1 MKKMTLIQHFSEIK
15 RRILWSLLLFVV
27 FFACGWYLAPSIQY
41 ILTQPLLNVWA
52 DGTMLYT
59 SVTDGLMI
67 QFELAGLFAIIAI
80 IPVVFWHVWA
90 FVKPGLK
97 KSEQSFIWPILILSP
112 ILFIAGA
119 LFVFYFLMPIVFKF
133 FVELNNTGN
142 VPNVFL
148 PDARGYLKFIIKMLK
163 VFGVAFQL
171 PLFMILL
178 NKIGVLNREYV
189 IKVRRYAIVLIV
201 ILSAIITPPDIVS
214 QLMLALPMC
223 ALFEISILF
232 MRK

>member
-1 MKKMTLIQHFSEIK
+1 
-15 RRILWSLLLFVV
+15 
-27 FFACGWYLAPSIQY
+27 
-41 ILTQPLLNVWA
+41 
-52 DGTMLYT
+52 
-59 SVTDGLMI
+59 
-67 QFELAGLFAIIAI
+67 
-80 IPVVFWHVWA
+80 
-90 FVKPGLK
+90 
-97 KSEQSFIWPILILSP
+97 
-112 ILFIAGA
+112 
-119 LFVFYFLMPIVFKF
+119 
-133 FVELNNTGN
+133 
-142 VPNVFL
+142 
-148 PDARGYLKFIIKMLK
+148 MLK